1 MLLQQIS
8 TGSSK
13 GNCYKYKNLMLDCG
27 VPYSRLVNKSKGI
40 NHLEDVKIIFISHLH
55 SDHMYWTSKNGV
67 RNYSTAKRIA
77 KEYPKIMWVAGTNDL
92 KEVFEELE
100 LKHMI
105 LEQNKVYD
113 FKIIK
118 LQLVK
123 LYHDIENYGVRFTD
137 EKKGIYITDTYTID
151 DITFKDY
158 DYMIIEYNH
167 DNEIHSKLASE
178 SEWPQRYTNAFNSHL
193 NFEQT
198 EKAINEF
205 AKNGTEILLVH
216 LSSDEEY
223 QKLGLELHYKY
234 KGDK

>member
-1 MLLQQIS
+1 
-8 TGSSK
+8 
-13 GNCYKYKNLMLDCG
+13 
-27 VPYSRLVNKSKGI
+27 
-40 NHLEDVKIIFISHLH
+40 
-55 SDHMYWTSKNGV
+55 
-67 RNYSTAKRIA
+67 
-77 KEYPKIMWVAGTNDL
+77 
-92 KEVFEELE
+92 
-100 LKHMI
+100 MI

-137 EKKGIYITDTYTID
+137 DKKGIYITDTYTIVLHL
-151 DITFKDY
+151 KLY
-158 DYMIIEYNH
+158 LH
-167 DNEIHSKLASE
+167 DKNTNRLQIHSKLASE
-178 SEWPQRYTNAFNSHL
+178 SEWPQRYTKAFNSHL

-223 QKLGLELHYKY
+223 QKLELELHYKY
-234 KGDK
+234 KGDKW